1 MLRNVIKNLILRK
14 FSVFIFWGIH
24 KAGKSRYLQGNQDC
38 MNSQLF
44 YQTIMTK
51 SRETGINPLL
61 LVSGIEG
68 LYTFKDVPLNTLNY
82 DFLDSLILT
91 IFALRIGDQFHA
103 LAEEN
108 LSSHNET
115 IRAAASVELQV
126 LNASEIASSA
136 NVYLQSFARI
146 LDGKSTIRNYHQK
159 ALDVAALEIQKVL
172 TAYGYKSIGAI
183 ILILCKDLSGP
194 LNLGSFFAS

>member
-1 MLRNVIKNLILRK
+1 MDSKI
-14 FSVFIFWGIH
+14 
-24 KAGKSRYLQGNQDC
+24 
-38 MNSQLF
+38 F
-44 YQTIMTK
+44 YQTIMNK

-68 LYTFKDVPLNTLNY
+68 LYTFRDVPLNTLNY

-108 LSSHNET
+108 LSSHNASV
-115 IRAAASVELQV
+115 RAAASVELQV
-126 LNASEIASSA
+126 LNETEIASST

-146 LDGKSTIRNYHQK
+146 LNGKSIIRNYHQK
-159 ALDVAALEIQKVL
+159 ALDVAALEIQNVL
-172 TAYGYKSIGAI
+172 AAYGYKSISAI

-194 LNLGSFFAS
+194 LNLGHFFSS